1 MEESCSRKRADASR
15 TWQVGNTRGVPV
27 PGCVS
32 TIPAPPRKH
41 SVPDDVSQEIRL
53 LLGTL
58 KPESVV
64 FEWGSG
70 MSSLYYSQCVTNWT
84 SVEHHL
90 PWCHEMQ
97 KHAPPN
103 VRVKCVPIEEEY
115 AASYGSPDTWDGSKQ
130 EFKACWELVLGRRGL
145 QLGSGRRRLRSKG
158 AETLDDYGFIACSQ
172 LRGGSY
178 VYSRIRPPIDVSAV
192 ESRTQKD

>member
-1 MEESCSRKRADASR
+1 MMYPRRSGCYSAPSSRSPWSSSGARACQACTTRSASR
-15 TWQVGNTRGVPV
+15 TGPQSNIICRGATR
-27 PGCVS
+27 CRS
-32 TIPAPPRKH
+32 TH
-41 SVPDDVSQEIRL
+41 Q
-53 LLGTL
+53 
-58 KPESVV
+58 
-64 FEWGSG
+64 
-70 MSSLYYSQCVTNWT
+70 
-84 SVEHHL
+84 
-90 PWCHEMQ
+90 
-97 KHAPPN
+97 PPN

-178 VYSRIRPPIDVSAV
+178 VYSRIRPPINVSAV

>member
-1 MEESCSRKRADASR
+1 MEDSCSQKRADASR

-97 KHAPPN
+97 KHAPTAQ
-103 VRVKCVPIEEEY
+103 R
-115 AASYGSPDTWDGSKQ
+115 
-130 EFKACWELVLGRRGL
+130 ACKVCAHRRGVCGLVWLARHVGRL
-145 QLGSGRRRLRSKG
+145 QAGIQGLLGTCLRSKG
-158 AETLDDYGFIACSQ
+158 AAAR
-172 LRGGSY
+172 LRSK
-178 VYSRIRPPIDVSAV
+178 A
-192 ESRTQKD
+192 T